1 MMNNAN
7 AFMPMLN
14 SDTTCAM
21 IRHDL
26 QEVFEAQVT
35 TKAMAFDAIGE
46 TQSIIRSEL
55 ADTFK
60 TPHATGPSGSL
71 EERIG
76 RIEMMLMNMQERQE
90 AQHAEVMAR
99 QAAAQAEVKIIEARQ
114 EAHHSEVMSALHTV
128 LAAIKSQASV
138 LQEVLHGDSEC
149 PRYLML
155 MPLLGAPTTDP
166 EWIGGKG
173 KGGKKEFKSLLQFVD
188 PVTMTTAGSGF
199 ELKADVSELDDCAP
213 ALGVALGALSQY
225 SSVSI
230 GRPLGLP
237 NMGLPNMGLP
247 PLGPVPGKPVGEESH
262 IRQSPSCGDGVSES
276 KLVTAA
282 YEAVKATLASA
293 DLSSVIDL
301 NEDVLAGRRRNAA
314 DLPAEYIEA
323 VQESY
328 AAVTD
333 LLDRLQKGKSWEQQ
347 LNDPKRCGLV
357 KAVHSVDGVEWVA
370 CRYELLYK
378 LKGR

>member
-21 IRHDL
+21 IRRDL

-149 PRYLML
+149 PR
-155 MPLLGAPTTDP
+155 
-166 EWIGGKG
+166 
-173 KGGKKEFKSLLQFVD
+173 
-188 PVTMTTAGSGF
+188 
-199 ELKADVSELDDCAP
+199 CAHAVP
-213 ALGVALGALSQY
+213 SY
-225 SSVSI
+225 
-230 GRPLGLP
+230 
-237 NMGLPNMGLP
+237 
-247 PLGPVPGKPVGEESH
+247 PVPSH
-262 IRQSPSCGDGVSES
+262 PFSPHP
-276 KLVTAA
+276 
-282 YEAVKATLASA
+282 ATDYLAHR
-293 DLSSVIDL
+293 I
-301 NEDVLAGRRRNAA
+301 
-314 DLPAEYIEA
+314 
-323 VQESY
+323 
-328 AAVTD
+328 
-333 LLDRLQKGKSWEQQ
+333 
-347 LNDPKRCGLV
+347 
-357 KAVHSVDGVEWVA
+357 
-370 CRYELLYK
+370 
-378 LKGR
+378 